1 MGLGT
6 IYLLCFAG
14 VVLFFISGDRGVH
27 HPNNSLSDYLDSSRS
42 HALSCI
48 NTRHMA
54 GSATKRWLA
63 VQHVMRYLQSTIDV
77 LLTFNGSRN
86 ESVVDV
92 YSDADCAN
100 GVSLKSVSDMVLR
113 MYGNCVF

>member
-27 HPNNSLSDYLDSSRS
+27 HPNNSLIDYLELCNYYLDSSRS

-48 NTRHMA
+48 NT
-54 GSATKRWLA
+54 
-63 VQHVMRYLQSTIDV
+63 HVTVNTNFAHPLTRIPLECNRGMRNKDHRTL
-77 LLTFNGSRN
+77 G
-86 ESVVDV
+86 
-92 YSDADCAN
+92 A
-100 GVSLKSVSDMVLR
+100 
-113 MYGNCVF
+113 